1 MQVFRDYM
9 GREVRLTDEPL
20 YGHIAVE
27 HPQVLRISEGF
38 ELTLANPAMTKIDEN
53 DDEVEIYY
61 KQFDRPW
68 IVVAVVHKEDDSFIA
83 TSYTTSRRPR
93 VQGREI

>member
-9 GREVRLTDEPL
+9 GREVRLTDERL
-20 YGHIAVE
+20 HGHIAVE
-27 HPQVLRISEGF
+27 HPQVIRISGGF
-38 ELTLANPAMTKIDEN
+38 ELTLADPAMTRIDVN

-61 KQFDRPW
+61 RQFNRTW
-68 IVVAVVHKEDDSFIA
+68 MVVAVVHKEDDSFIA

-93 VQGREI
+93 V